1 MDDFI
6 TEPSSAS
13 EMDPLREINTIGSKK
28 EAKIMDKLKS
38 MSFAELIEGLDVA
51 DDCAYWFQFGVG
63 GPA

>member
-13 EMDPLREINTIGSKK
+13 EMDPLREINTISAEK
-28 EAKIMDKLKS
+28 ETKIMDRLRS
-38 MSFAELIEGLDVA
+38 MPFRDLIEGLDVA

>member
-6 TEPSSAS
+6 TDASSAS
-13 EMDPLREINTIGSKK
+13 EMDPLREINTTGNEK
-28 EAKIMDKLKS
+28 EAKIMDKLRS
-38 MSFAELIEGLDVA
+38 MPFAELIEGLDVA

>member
-6 TEPSSAS
+6 TGVSSAS
-13 EMDPLREINTIGSKK
+13 EMDPLREIGT
-28 EAKIMDKLKS
+28 KS
-38 MSFAELIEGLDVA
+38 SINQETKELIESLSFSELIDRMSTF

>member
-6 TEPSSAS
+6 TDASSLS
-13 EMDPLREINTIGSKK
+13 EMDPLREINAIGAKK
-28 EAKIMDKLKS
+28 ESNTMDQLRS
-38 MSFAELIEGLDVA
+38 MEFRELIEGLDVA

>member
-13 EMDPLREINTIGSKK
+13 EMDPLREINTTGYTK
-28 EAKIMDKLKS
+28 ETKIMDKLKA
-38 MSFAELIEGLDVA
+38 MTFVELIEGLDVA
-51 DDCAYWFQFGVG
+51 DDCAYWFQFGIG

>member
-13 EMDPLREINTIGSKK
+13 EMDPLREINTISDKQ
-28 EAKIMDKLKS
+28 ESSTMDKIKF
-38 MSFAELIEGLDVA
+38 MSFRELSDALDVA

>member
-1 MDDFI
+1 MEDFI
-6 TEPSSAS
+6 TEASLLS
-13 EMDPLREINTIGSKK
+13 EMDSIREINTISTEK

-38 MSFAELIEGLDVA
+38 MPFVELIERLDVA